1 MEENKLF
8 SKVFLWLAVGL
19 LLSFGVGYYVS
30 TQANMINNL
39 YKGGSLILLWIVQL
53 VVVVVLS
60 MKIHKMNALTAKI
73 LFLLYSILT
82 GLTLSSI
89 FIVYKLE
96 SIIIVFG
103 ETALLFGSFAAIGM
117 FTKID
122 LTKFGTYLFMALV
135 GIVLASLVNV
145 FLHNSMMDLIINCF
159 AIIIFLGYTAYD
171 IQRIKQISYG
181 LEEDNAAIFGAFE
194 LYIDFINLFLRLLE
208 FFGKKND

>member
-60 MKIHKMNALTAKI
+60 MKIHKMNPLTAKI

-96 SIIIVFG
+96 SIIFVFG

-145 FLHNSMMDLIINCF
+145 FLHNSIMDLIINCF

>member
-39 YKGGSLILLWIVQL
+39 YKGGSLVILWIVQL
-53 VVVVVLS
+53 VVVIVLS
-60 MKIHKMNALTAKI
+60 MRIHKMNPLTAKI

-135 GIVLASLVNV
+135 GIVLVSLVNV

>member
-39 YKGGSLILLWIVQL
+39 YKGGSLVILWIVQL
-53 VVVVVLS
+53 VVVIVLS
-60 MKIHKMNALTAKI
+60 MRIHKMNPLTAKI

-96 SIIIVFG
+96 SVILVFG

-135 GIVLASLVNV
+135 GIILASLVNV
-145 FLHNSMMDLIINCF
+145 FLHNSMMDLIINCV

-171 IQRIKQISYG
+171 IQKIKQISYG

-194 LYIDFINLFLRLLE
+194 LYIDFINLFLRLLQ
-208 FFGKKND
+208 FFGKERD

>member
-39 YKGGSLILLWIVQL
+39 YKGGSLVILWIVQL

-60 MKIHKMNALTAKI
+60 MRIHKMNPLTAKI
-73 LFLLYSILT
+73 LFLFYSILT

-96 SIIIVFG
+96 SIIFVFG

-135 GIVLASLVNV
+135 GIVLVSLVNV
-145 FLHNSMMDLIINCF
+145 FLHNSMMDLIINCV

-194 LYIDFINLFLRLLE
+194 LYIDFINLFLRLLQ
-208 FFGKKND
+208 FFGKERD

>member
-60 MKIHKMNALTAKI
+60 MKIHKMNPLTAKI

>member
-60 MKIHKMNALTAKI
+60 MKIHKMNPLTAKI

-96 SIIIVFG
+96 SIIFVFG